1 MTRPSGLISKSETK
15 GSAVSVRYVPSVE
28 GLSLFGDY
36 SPIAIADGLVAV
48 AGQLGTDGKS
58 PDEQVRSA
66 FANVGKALAAVGLG
80 FSDVIKFNTFVVGR
94 ETIPVFMQERKRVF
108 ADIYPDGLY
117 PPNTLLLVSGLV
129 EEGFVVEIEA
139 LARAKDHQ

>member
-1 MTRPSGLISKSETK
+1 M
-15 GSAVSVRYVPSVE
+15 SVRYVPSVE

-58 PDEQVRSA
+58 PDDQVRSA

-80 FSDVIKFNTFVVGR
+80 FSDVIKFTTFVVGR
-94 ETIPVFMQERKRVF
+94 ENHPGVHAGT
-108 ADIYPDGLY
+108 
-117 PPNTLLLVSGLV
+117 
-129 EEGFVVEIEA
+129 
-139 LARAKDHQ
+139 